1 MQSLEEKL
9 KNILHKFSTLEKEHL
24 QLKNEHQAIK
34 QENLKLKSDIYN
46 KTEEINILKER
57 FDSFKRKNV
66 AGNDELGALDSD
78 KMRTEIMHY
87 IREVDKCLEWLNKY

>member
-9 KNILHKFSTLEKEHL
+9 KNILHKFSILEKEHL
-24 QLKNEHQAIK
+24 QLKKDYETKK
-34 QENLKLKSDIYN
+34 QENLELKSDIYN

>member
-1 MQSLEEKL
+1 L
-9 KNILHKFSTLEKEHL
+9 KKDYETK
-24 QLKNEHQAIK
+24 K
-34 QENLKLKSDIYN
+34 QENLELKSDIYN

>member
-1 MQSLEEKL
+1 MK
-9 KNILHKFSTLEKEHL
+9 KDY
-24 QLKNEHQAIK
+24 QAIK

-66 AGNDELGALDSD
+66 AGNDDLGALDSD

>member
-1 MQSLEEKL
+1 MKKDYETK
-9 KNILHKFSTLEKEHL
+9 
-24 QLKNEHQAIK
+24 K
-34 QENLKLKSDIYN
+34 QENLELKSDIYN

>member
-24 QLKNEHQAIK
+24 QLKKDYETKK
-34 QENLKLKSDIYN
+34 QENLELKSDIYN